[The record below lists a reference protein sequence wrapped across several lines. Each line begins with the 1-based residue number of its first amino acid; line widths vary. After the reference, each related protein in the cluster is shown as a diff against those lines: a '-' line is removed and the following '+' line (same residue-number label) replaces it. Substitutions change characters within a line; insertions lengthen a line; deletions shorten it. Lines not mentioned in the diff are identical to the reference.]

1 MTIAKDITSKASVA
15 LVVLAMIFTLFA
27 QSAQA
32 EDSAEDLQALIA
44 TLTAQINSMQAQL
57 AQGGSTTGTATTGNG
72 YVWTRDLSQGSTGAD
87 VKALQVF
94 LNSDADTRVAA
105 TGAGSVGLE
114 TEYYGPATAAA
125 VSKFQVKYRS
135 EILSPSGLVNPTG
148 YFGPSS
154 RAKANTLN
162 TPTSTPTTPTTPG
175 EDVDEDEEEEETVTL
190 QGEAA
195 LNSFEINDAE
205 DDEVEEGDKNAEVAV
220 FTPEFSDGDAK
231 ITRLD
236 VELASD
242 TSTSTSPWKAFKSF
256 ALWVDGEKVAEVNA
270 DAKSNYK
277 DGDVKNSVLRFTG
290 LDIVALEDEELEI
303 TLSAT
308 VSNSVKTD
316 ERGAWTVS
324 VPSFRY
330 VDADGVAT
338 TESDPSSG
346 DSAQFSI
353 GEAGD
358 KDELRV
364 LASSNNPAART
375 LKLETNKNSDWYT
388 LLAFD
393 IDSRDSVNDID
404 IDEIVAKVKFS
415 STTIDTV
422 DKFNAVVDKL
432 ELKIDG
438 VTITKNTVA
447 TTSNAGEFKVAFD
460 VDNKVTID
468 AGDRIKA
475 EVNVRFRSLNAGNEG
490 VVVTAT
496 VAGADITAEGVDTIA
511 DLSGTATGKD
521 QTLSKNDIT
530 VSNVDSSV
538 TGGETSGFV
547 DFQFTIKAGDDVV
560 TILPADILAMA
571 KGSVTSV
578 GGASVNTATDTAVVG
593 ALTKISGDADVNGAG
608 FDVLEGQ
615 TVTLR
620 VRYAVVGTS
629 GEYAE
634 VRVDTIKGE
643 KVEKL
648 SPTLTLKS

>member
-27 QSAQA
+27 QSAKA
-32 EDSAEDLQALIA
+32 ETSEDLQKVIDGL
-44 TLTAQINSMQAQL
+44 LAQISALQSQL
-57 AQGGSTTGTATTGNG
+57 GQGGSTTGSTTTGTG

-154 RAKANTLN
+154 RAVANAQN
-162 TPTSTPTTPTTPG
+162 AQTSTPTTPTTPG
-175 EDVDEDEEEEETVTL
+175 EDVDDEDDEEVEESVVL

-236 VELASD
+236 VELARG
-242 TSTSTSPWKAFKSF
+242 TSTSPWKAFKSF

-270 DAKSNYK
+270 DAKSNYR
-277 DGDVKNSVLRFTG
+277 DGDVKKNSILRFTG

-511 DLSGTATGKD
+511 DLSGTANGKD